1 MVRIYID
8 LYRLLSLVHLPY
20 FNVLQVAP
28 ESGMYDYVRS
38 PGDEMDEIQSSI
50 QCAHYEFS
58 DEELYWQP
66 ANREDDLKEQ
76 LQKLGVIQVSE
87 ESLKYVLADHL
98 DGYISHALCPD

>member
-1 MVRIYID
+1 M
-8 LYRLLSLVHLPY
+8 
-20 FNVLQVAP
+20 LQVVP

-38 PGDEMDEIQSSI
+38 HEMDEIQSSI

-66 ANREDDLKEQ
+66 ASKEDDLKEQ
-76 LQKLGVIQVSE
+76 LQKLGIIQVSK

-98 DGYISHALCPD
+98 DGYISHKLCPD